1 MIKKGSVS
9 VWKGKELLRSMK
21 EGEAFGENALYSSS
35 ARGATV
41 KCDTEVIVLSLGREN
56 LK

>member
-1 MIKKGSVS
+1 
-9 VWKGKELLRSMK
+9 MK

-41 KCDTEVIVLSLGREN
+41 KCESEVIVLSLGREN